1 MKVSLSP
8 GIPWSAW
15 TKHICLAARK
25 KMTGHQSWK
34 GHRFL
39 CVFFCVFLFFKTCKI
54 NMGTHVHLC
63 IYDRFEE
70 GWAYRAQFPTL
81 TSSKTPLSTSIS
93 FTFWIWNYL
102 LFEIHEYKALSTEV
116 VGFHPLYKSIE
127 SFLKWNDVCAYLFF
141 SRQTMIKSLLG
152 CQRDMIT
159 HFKERKKVKSLSH
172 VWLFATTWTV
182 THQTPPSMGF
192 SRQQYWSGF
201 PFSSPGD
208 LPNPGLE
215 IRSPTL
221 QADAFTVWAT
231 RDKPSTSKR
240 A

>member
-1 MKVSLSP
+1 MHLWQVWGRLSLQGSIPYSDLKQNTSVYLYLFYILNLELSFIWNTWVQSP
-8 GIPWSAW
+8 EHWSSGIPPFV
-15 TKHICLAARK
+15 
-25 KMTGHQSWK
+25 Q
-34 GHRFL
+34 
-39 CVFFCVFLFFKTCKI
+39 V
-54 NMGTHVHLC
+54 
-63 IYDRFEE
+63 
-70 GWAYRAQFPTL
+70 
-81 TSSKTPLSTSIS
+81 
-93 FTFWIWNYL
+93 YL
-102 LFEIHEYKALSTEV
+102 
-116 VGFHPLYKSIE
+116 E

-172 VWLFATTWTV
+172 VWLFATPWTV

-215 IRSPTL
+215 TRSPTL